1 MNFWSI
7 NFSIIYIIALFSI
20 SYFFMKKAVNSYEE
34 YNLCG
39 RSLTI
44 VYVIMT
50 YLGTWVGGGS
60 IIALVGLS
68 YLSGISKYW
77 VLSIPYVIGF
87 LFALIFITRIRRLE
101 QFSIGDMMALRFPK
115 YQEAVRIPT
124 AIAVIIRNV
133 TVIGMQFSAISFFV
147 VYIFGINRNLAIL
160 LIFII
165 ITSYTALSGL
175 WGIVG
180 TDILQGLMQS
190 IGLILLGT
198 QSLKIS
204 GGWQHTTQYFA
215 SINHLEFL
223 HLIDGAHWWNQI
235 GIYILTIGLYF
246 LIGDQGDWQKIN
258 SCKSDKVAF
267 WGYLAPLCA
276 AMLWLLIPAYV
287 GVFQRVSM
295 PDDIYS
301 GMAIF
306 EMIFKLF
313 STNVGAFV
321 LVCLLAAVTSS
332 ADSFL
337 LSSGLTFSRDI
348 VKPFLNPAAS
358 DKELIFW
365 SRFFVLIAGGMGFAF
380 AIIISDVVNLW
391 LIGLILSTS
400 IMLIPYFFAW
410 FSKRMNTEGVI
421 AGMIAGVAT
430 TVAWL
435 LFKSPYDIRSVWIGI
450 GANIICSLVVC
461 FLTKKPDYE
470 SVMKTYYWSPVFKDI
485 KNIP

>member
-20 SYFFMKKAVNSYEE
+20 SYFFVKKAVHSYEE

-77 VLSIPYVIGF
+77 VLSIPYISGF
-87 LFALIFITRIRRLE
+87 LFALIFITRIRRLK

-246 LIGDQGDWQKIN
+246 LIGDQGDWQKR
-258 SCKSDKVAF
+258 
-267 WGYLAPLCA
+267 P
-276 AMLWLLIPAYV
+276 M
-287 GVFQRVSM
+287 
-295 PDDIYS
+295 
-301 GMAIF
+301 
-306 EMIFKLF
+306 
-313 STNVGAFV
+313 
-321 LVCLLAAVTSS
+321 
-332 ADSFL
+332 
-337 LSSGLTFSRDI
+337 
-348 VKPFLNPAAS
+348 VK
-358 DKELIFW
+358 I
-365 SRFFVLIAGGMGFAF
+365 
-380 AIIISDVVNLW
+380 
-391 LIGLILSTS
+391 
-400 IMLIPYFFAW
+400 
-410 FSKRMNTEGVI
+410 
-421 AGMIAGVAT
+421 
-430 TVAWL
+430 
-435 LFKSPYDIRSVWIGI
+435 
-450 GANIICSLVVC
+450 
-461 FLTKKPDYE
+461 
-470 SVMKTYYWSPVFKDI
+470 
-485 KNIP
+485 